1 MQMAK
6 IGKKFHR
13 KRKKQAL
20 EFAESFR
27 RIKKKVKKKTKKEK
41 GKKMKIESRNQNL
54 LNKSANQ
61 KCMLQQNNPDAIS
74 QSPHREGGTMGTR
87 TLHTTMQVQ
96 FMPAY
101 ARLTYQGI

>member
-27 RIKKKVKKKTKKEK
+27 RIKKNVKEKKEK
-41 GKKMKIESRNQNL
+41 KVKRGKNEARKQELES
-54 LNKSANQ
+54 
-61 KCMLQQNNPDAIS
+61 
-74 QSPHREGGTMGTR
+74 
-87 TLHTTMQVQ
+87 
-96 FMPAY
+96 
-101 ARLTYQGI
+101 ARVTAT